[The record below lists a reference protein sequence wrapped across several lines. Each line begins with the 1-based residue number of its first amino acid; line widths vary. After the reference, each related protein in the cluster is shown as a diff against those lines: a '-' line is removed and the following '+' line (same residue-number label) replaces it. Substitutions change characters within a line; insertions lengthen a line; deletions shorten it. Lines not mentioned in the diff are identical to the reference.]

1 MSHEPHDTIDVIAFG
16 AHPDDVELTCS
27 GTLMKLKD
35 LGYTTGHITLTR
47 GEMGTRGS
55 PELRKQE
62 FERAAAILKV
72 DVAERL
78 DLPDSQLSMAWE
90 YKLRLIETI
99 RKYRPRVVFTPYWE
113 SRHPDHLYTS
123 QLVREAS
130 FLAGLKNLDTGQP
143 HHRPLRVIYY
153 PERYDFRP
161 SFIVDVTP
169 YFERK
174 LEAIQAYGS
183 QFYNP
188 ELDATG
194 AEPTAI
200 SQPEFLDLIVQRMR
214 QYGAYI
220 GVEYGEPFYVREA
233 IKIEDPV
240 ALFDVEAVVAPVG
253 P

>member
-1 MSHEPHDTIDVIAFG
+1 MTQQKENRIDVIAFG
-16 AHPDDVELTCS
+16 AHPDDVELTCA

-35 LGYTTGHITLTR
+35 LGYTTAHIPLTQ
-47 GEMGTRGS
+47 GEMGTRGTA
-55 PELRKQE
+55 EIRKQE
-62 FERAAAILKV
+62 FERAAAILGV
-72 DVAERL
+72 DVAVRL
-78 DLPDSQLSMAWE
+78 DLPDGMLSMVWE
-90 YKLRLIETI
+90 YKLKVIKII
-99 RKYRPRVVFTPYWE
+99 RKYRPRLVLTPYWQG
-113 SRHPDHLYTS
+113 RHPDHVYAS
-123 QLVREAS
+123 HLVREAS

-143 HHRPLRVIYY
+143 HHRPFRVLYY

-169 YFERK
+169 YFDRK
-174 LEAIQAYGS
+174 MEAIRCYSS

-188 ELDATG
+188 ELDAAG

-200 SQPEFLDLIVQRMR
+200 SQPDFLDRIVQRMR

-220 GVEYGEPFYVREA
+220 GVQYGEPFYVREA